1 LWVLKKYLYTL
12 LGVAAVALLLSSCK
26 DDYYDNTPD
35 EPLRISV
42 DTIRVGNKAQK
53 ATIGVVAR
61 DAGWAMTGSEDWCRV
76 DPASGEAG
84 ITQVSVAFASNEGE
98 SALTRSA
105 VFTFTSG
112 GVEKSVVIEQS
123 NTSIEPGRHPD
134 RPINEAIFSELL
146 DWYYNG
152 EPHTVPPDYN
162 QSFDD
167 FYFNYLSHLTRNEHD
182 GNYWSTGNTR
192 YIYSYIDTVRT
203 SLKNTAPLNYGM
215 EFELTTGFNG
225 RMAARILYVEPGSP
239 ADRAGLMRGNWFHKV
254 NDVQLADGE
263 VTDDLMYR
271 YYYNRLID
279 SLVHPV
285 AGMPQKLGMQT
296 FRATPPM
303 ELLDEGHT
311 VTLAPENFSGTPI
324 FKTDVFRIE
333 RLPAAGG
340 GTAGVGYMMYNR
352 FDPEYR
358 DELIREFATK
368 FKNQDIDHFIL
379 DLRYNKSGSVEMA
392 ELLGNL
398 LAGGVP
404 GVAGKTFAQY
414 VFDGKSPY
422 AGRTATFEA
431 EENSIAADNM
441 TVFVLTSPHTAGA
454 SELLIN
460 ALRGLDQSVV
470 KLVMIGSV
478 TQGMSA
484 GMVKRTYIPEGGDL
498 EYSAWIVAF
507 RCYNE
512 AGRNAQGGDYIY
524 GLAPNGGMV
533 SEWDRSNNG
542 LNLKWSTS
550 WGWKG
555 QLGSTE
561 DQLVQRAVDM
571 IAGREMVPPANVV
584 NASQRQRSGYPRE
597 FAFPANMTMTVD

>member
-1 LWVLKKYLYTL
+1 V
-12 LGVAAVALLLSSCK
+12 VAVALSLSSCK

-61 DAGWAMTGSEDWCRV
+61 DAGWTMTGNEDWCAV
-76 DPASGEAG
+76 TPAFGEVG

-98 SALTRSA
+98 EAQTRDA

-112 GVEKSVVIEQS
+112 GVEKIVVIEQS
-123 NTSIEPGRHPD
+123 NTSIEPDRHPD
-134 RPINEAIFSELL
+134 RPINEAIFLELL

-152 EPHTVPPDYN
+152 EPRTVAPDYN

-215 EFELTTGFNG
+215 EFELTTGFDG
-225 RMAARILYVEPGSP
+225 KMTARILYVEPGSP

-254 NDVQLADGE
+254 NTLQLADGE
-263 VTDDLMYR
+263 VKDDLMYR

-285 AGMPQKLGMQT
+285 AGKPQVLGMQT

-303 ELLDEGHT
+303 ELLDEGRT
-311 VTLAPENFSGTPI
+311 VTLVPENFSGTPI
-324 FKTDVFRIE
+324 FHTDIYSINH
-333 RLPAAGG
+333 LPAAGEG
-340 GTAGVGYMMYNR
+340 EAGVGYMMYNR

-358 DELIREFATK
+358 DELIREFVN
-368 FKNQDIDHFIL
+368 FKNSGIDNFIL

-398 LAGGVP
+398 LVGGVP
-404 GVAGKTFAQY
+404 DVAGKTFAQY
-414 VFDGKSPY
+414 VFDAKSLY
-422 AGRTATFEA
+422 AAGRTATFKA

-484 GMVKRTYIPEGGDL
+484 GMVKRTYVPEGGDL
-498 EYSAWIVAF
+498 EYSAWITAF
-507 RCYNE
+507 RCYN
-512 AGRNAQGGDYIY
+512 ALGRNAQGGDYIY
-524 GLAPNGGMV
+524 GLTPNGGMV
-533 SEWDRSNNG
+533 SEWDRSNFG
-542 LNLKWSTS
+542 ENLKWSTS

-561 DQLVQRAVDM
+561 DQLVKRAVDM
-571 IAGREMVPPANVV
+571 IVGREVIPTANVV

-597 FAFPANMTMTVD
+597 FAFPTNMTMTVD